1 MKFNYIFILI
11 LFFTSMNFS
20 QLKIGDTAPDFTL
33 EDYEG
38 TRYSLSDYQ
47 GSVVVVYF
55 YPKASTPGCTKQ
67 ACGIRD
73 SFHSFEENNIKV
85 FGISVDGKETIK
97 NFVEE
102 HSLNFPLL
110 SDELNIISEMFGV
123 FNPERGTAKRF
134 TFIIDKEGI
143 IADVIEV
150 KDVSSHA
157 EEVFEKALALSNNN

>member
-1 MKFNYIFILI
+1 
-11 LFFTSMNFS
+11 MNFA
-20 QLKIGDTAPDFTL
+20 QLKVGETAPDFTL
-33 EDYEG
+33 EDHKSE
-38 TRYSLSDYQ
+38 RYSLSDYQ
-47 GSVVVVYF
+47 GLIVVVYF
-55 YPKASTPGCTKQ
+55 YPKASTSGCTKQ

-73 SFHSFEENNIKV
+73 INIQFEENDIKV
-85 FGISVDGKETIK
+85 FGISTDKKDAIAD
-97 NFVEE
+97 FVEE

-123 FNPERGTAKRF
+123 FNPERNMAKRF

-157 EEVFEKALALSNNN
+157 EEVLEIAKSLSNK

>member
-1 MKFNYIFILI
+1 MKLNLFLIFI
-11 LFFTSMNFS
+11 LFFTCISLA

-33 EDYEG
+33 EDFEG

-73 SFHSFEENNIKV
+73 INQEFEKNNIKV
-85 FGISVDGKETIK
+85 FGISTDRKDAIK

-123 FNPERGTAKRF
+123 FNPEKGTSKRYS
-134 TFIIDKEGI
+134 FIIDKEGK
-143 IADVIEV
+143 IAEVFEV
-150 KDVSSHA
+150 KDIDSHA
-157 EEVFEKALALSNNN
+157 KDILDIAISISYY